1 MNGFEEYFAMG
12 GDGRFI
18 WSAYAVAA
26 LVLIGLAVASVW
38 CYRARRSEF
47 NVLQE
52 LDDGAPRSD
61 DGNP

>member
-1 MNGFEEYFAMG
+1 MG
-12 GDGRFI
+12 EDGRFI

-38 CYRARRSEF
+38 SYRARRSKF

-52 LDDGAPRSD
+52 LDGGKPRSD